1 MSSCYATPKGAAT
14 GALVIGWH
22 EAKAATRRLNNFQN
36 IIWDPWNIQTPTR
49 ICLPDIISY
58 SRLSW
63 SFTVCFPSLADYL
76 AGVRARPKVNLK
88 EVSGIDPGNLCGLGK
103 QSSRAPFC
111 SQRAVEG
118 LASQHL
124 PVDSKVT
131 NHTMTAV
138 CLTASY
144 SLPLPVQLSTAS
156 LKCITQW
163 QKRGARLIPT
173 AWSSPDRLPSV
184 FTLNTYIWSYWLDFE
199 DHFWHDLLKQWYL
212 NASGSRT
219 CSSAVTQALLKM
231 VLDLE
236 EGMSNLLS

>member
-1 MSSCYATPKGAAT
+1 MRQKQLQEGLTTSRTSF
-14 GALVIGWH
+14 VICETDTYENLSTWYYLLFKTVLILHRLFSFPCWLPGRCQS
-22 EAKAATRRLNNFQN
+22 KAEGQPERSLRN
-36 IIWDPWNIQTPTR
+36 W
-49 ICLPDIISY
+49 
-58 SRLSW
+58 SRK
-63 SFTVCFPSLADYL
+63 F
-76 AGVRARPKVNLK
+76 
-88 EVSGIDPGNLCGLGK
+88 CGLRK

-138 CLTASY
+138 CLTASC
-144 SLPLPVQLSTAS
+144 SLPLPVQLSAAGF
-156 LKCITQW
+156 KFITQW
-163 QKRGARLIPT
+163 QKQGAHLIPT
-173 AWSSPDRLPSV
+173 ARSSPDRLPSV

-199 DHFWHDLLKQWYL
+199 DHFWHDLVKQWYL
-212 NASGSRT
+212 NAAGSRT
-219 CSSAVTQALLKM
+219 CSSTVTQALLKM